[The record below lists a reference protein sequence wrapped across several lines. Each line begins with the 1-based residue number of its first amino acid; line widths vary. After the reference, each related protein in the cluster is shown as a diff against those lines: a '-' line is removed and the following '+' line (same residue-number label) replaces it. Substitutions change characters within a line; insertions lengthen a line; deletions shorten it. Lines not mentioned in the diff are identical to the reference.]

1 MSGVRVLNTS
11 IFLFVVFL
19 IQETLISRI
28 NFPIDGFSLY
38 LAMLMVLLSLEDR
51 SGSIVFG
58 FIGGLIMDLSI
69 AADTPFGQWA
79 LILTLVGYL
88 FSLNK
93 ESIGDFTQSPIVF
106 VTFISLASAFAL
118 VVYLIIGALL
128 GQNTGAL
135 SHLISIV
142 FANSLWTFFITPLFL
157 PLIIK
162 TRTALLSNRD
172 RI

>member
-1 MSGVRVLNTS
+1 M
-11 IFLFVVFL
+11 
-19 IQETLISRI
+19 IQETVISRI
-28 NFPIDGFSLY
+28 KFPIDGFSLY
-38 LAMLMVLLSLEDR
+38 LAALMVLLSLEDR

-93 ESIGDFTQSPIVF
+93 ESIGDFTQSPLVF

-118 VVYLIIGALL
+118 VVYLIIGALP

-142 FANSLWTFFITPLFL
+142 FANSLWTFFLTPLFL

-162 TRTALLSNRD
+162 TRTALLSNRE

>member
-19 IQETLISRI
+19 IQETVIARI
-28 NFPIDGFSLY
+28 KFPIDGFSLY
-38 LAMLMVLLSLEDR
+38 LAVLMVLLSLEDR

-69 AADTPFGQWA
+69 AADSPFGQWA
-79 LILTLVGYL
+79 LILTLIGYL

-93 ESIGDFTQSPIVF
+93 ETIGDFTQSPIVF
-106 VTFISLASAFAL
+106 VAFISLASAFAL
-118 VVYLIIGALL
+118 VLYLVIGALL
-128 GQNTGAL
+128 GQNNGTL
-135 SHLISIV
+135 THLISIV
-142 FANSLWTFFITPLFL
+142 FANSLWSFFLVPLFL
-157 PLIIK
+157 PLIVK
-162 TRTALLSNRD
+162 TRTALLSNRE

>member
-19 IQETLISRI
+19 IQETVIARI
-28 NFPIDGFSLY
+28 KFPIDGFSLY
-38 LAMLMVLLSLEDR
+38 LAVLMVLLSLEDR

-69 AADTPFGQWA
+69 AADSPFGQWA
-79 LILTLVGYL
+79 LILTLIGYL

-93 ESIGDFTQSPIVF
+93 ETIGDFTQSPIVF
-106 VTFISLASAFAL
+106 VAFISLASAFAL
-118 VVYLIIGALL
+118 VLYLVIGALL
-128 GQNTGAL
+128 GQNNGTL
-135 SHLISIV
+135 TYLISIV
-142 FANSLWTFFITPLFL
+142 FANSLWSFFLVPLFL
-157 PLIIK
+157 PLIVK
-162 TRTALLSNRD
+162 TRTALLSNRE

>member
-1 MSGVRVLNTS
+1 M
-11 IFLFVVFL
+11 FLFVVFL

-38 LAMLMVLLSLEDR
+38 LATLMVLLSLEDR

-93 ESIGDFTQSPIVF
+93 ESIGDFTQSPLVF

-118 VVYLIIGALL
+118 VVYLIIGALP

-142 FANSLWTFFITPLFL
+142 FANSLWTFFLTPLFL

-162 TRTALLSNRD
+162 TRTALLSNRE

>member
-11 IFLFVVFL
+11 MFLFVVFL

-38 LAMLMVLLSLEDR
+38 LATLMVLLSLEDR

-69 AADTPFGQWA
+69 AADTPFGQCA

-93 ESIGDFTQSPIVF
+93 ESIGDFTQSPLVF

-142 FANSLWTFFITPLFL
+142 FANSLWTFFLTPLFL

-162 TRTALLSNRD
+162 TRTALLSNRE

>member
-1 MSGVRVLNTS
+1 MSRIRVLTTS
-11 IFLFVVFL
+11 IFLFAIFL
-19 IQETLISRI
+19 LQETVVSRI
-28 NFPIDGFSLY
+28 NFPINGFSLY
-38 LAMLMVLLSLEDR
+38 LAALMVLLSLEDR
-51 SGSIVFG
+51 NGALVFG
-58 FIGGLIMDLSI
+58 FIGGLIMDLSA

-79 LILTLVGYL
+79 LVLTAIGYL
-88 FSLNK
+88 FSVNK
-93 ESIGDFTQSPIVF
+93 ESIGDFTQSPLVF

-118 VVYLIIGALL
+118 VVYLIIGVLL

-142 FANSLWTFFITPLFL
+142 FANSLWTFFLTPLFL

-162 TRTALLSNRD
+162 TRTALLSNRE

>member
-19 IQETLISRI
+19 IQETVIARI
-28 NFPIDGFSLY
+28 KFPIDGFSLY
-38 LAMLMVLLSLEDR
+38 LAVLMVLLSLEDR

-69 AADTPFGQWA
+69 AADSPFGQWA
-79 LILTLVGYL
+79 LFLTLIGYL

-106 VTFISLASAFAL
+106 VAFISLASAFAL
-118 VVYLIIGALL
+118 VLYLVIGALL
-128 GQNTGAL
+128 GQNNGTL
-135 SHLISIV
+135 THLISIV
-142 FANSLWTFFITPLFL
+142 FANSLWSFFLVPLFL
-157 PLIIK
+157 PLIVK
-162 TRTALLSNRD
+162 TRTALLSNRE